1 MTLSRYP
8 LIVFSN
14 QSESRIQQWL
24 ITLVIACT
32 VLLGQ
37 GCSAISAPNSPSRSA
52 TLIATFA
59 TVTPPSVETCLKWY
73 EDIDA
78 AIDTAGIR
86 DGGPHRLAG
95 YPHLRV
101 DRFAA
106 SFSAQATQEPK
117 IVPMLLWYARD
128 LDMAARQHELLN
140 LPPRQQEM
148 LGTADTAAAHSILSN
163 CSQLLVR
170 RDIANSA
177 SAPHRQALFADWL
190 VPDHYS
196 QWKRAVGL
204 YILTSIPFY
213 SGVEAWQQSTANE
226 FTRASTGLS
235 QIQNP
240 GGFIRYMPSQ
250 PIKEPAN
257 IETIF
262 GASLR
267 NILGVPQLS
276 EAGWHE
282 LLNRYSPVF
291 EIDHKGGFD
300 QIGTMQLDSSGHVII
315 DAATPSVYQ
324 RIAFTRIDHK
334 THVQLI
340 YSIWFSERPAS
351 NPLDL
356 LAGNIDGVMLRI
368 TLDHDGTPLLV
379 DSIHACG
386 CYHLFFPT
394 SRLQPRPS
402 PNPRTEWAFIPQLL
416 PILTAQQRVVVRL
429 ASATHYLTDI
439 RFEEQ
444 GPPPI
449 TPAIRHSSYRLE
461 MDSDLLSLPMPP
473 RGDGRLPIEHKSA
486 FLPRGLIAGTER
498 GERFLFW
505 PMGIASPGAM
515 RQWGTH
521 ATAFVGIR
529 HFDDA
534 DLIDKRFTIKNNDSL
549 THSEK

>member
-177 SAPHRQALFADWL
+177 SAVCRLACARSLQP
-190 VPDHYS
+190 VE
-196 QWKRAVGL
+196 
-204 YILTSIPFY
+204 TC
-213 SGVEAWQQSTANE
+213 SGVVHLNLHTVLQRCGGMAAINGKRVYAGVQWALSNTKSRRFYKVHAFSTNQR
-226 FTRASTGLS
+226 TR
-235 QIQNP
+235 Q
-240 GGFIRYMPSQ
+240 Y
-250 PIKEPAN
+250 
-257 IETIF
+257 
-262 GASLR
+262 
-267 NILGVPQLS
+267 
-276 EAGWHE
+276 
-282 LLNRYSPVF
+282 
-291 EIDHKGGFD
+291 
-300 QIGTMQLDSSGHVII
+300 
-315 DAATPSVYQ
+315 
-324 RIAFTRIDHK
+324 
-334 THVQLI
+334 
-340 YSIWFSERPAS
+340 
-351 NPLDL
+351 
-356 LAGNIDGVMLRI
+356 
-368 TLDHDGTPLLV
+368 
-379 DSIHACG
+379 
-386 CYHLFFPT
+386 
-394 SRLQPRPS
+394 
-402 PNPRTEWAFIPQLL
+402 
-416 PILTAQQRVVVRL
+416 
-429 ASATHYLTDI
+429 
-439 RFEEQ
+439 
-444 GPPPI
+444 
-449 TPAIRHSSYRLE
+449 
-461 MDSDLLSLPMPP
+461 
-473 RGDGRLPIEHKSA
+473 
-486 FLPRGLIAGTER
+486 
-498 GERFLFW
+498 
-505 PMGIASPGAM
+505 
-515 RQWGTH
+515 
-521 ATAFVGIR
+521 
-529 HFDDA
+529 
-534 DLIDKRFTIKNNDSL
+534 
-549 THSEK
+549 